1 MCGIV
6 GVVAHT
12 PVNQLLYDGLL
23 LLQHRG
29 QDAAGIVTSEGPIF
43 HMFKGPGLVQN
54 VFRTRNMRELMGSAG
69 IGHCRYPTA
78 GSAFSDLESQPF
90 YVNSPF
96 GITLGHN
103 GNLTNSEELKR
114 QLFQLDFRHVNTNS
128 DSEVLLNVLALEL
141 ERAAQHH
148 RLDPEAIFRAV
159 AGVHRRCRGA
169 YAVVA
174 MIAGYGMLAF
184 RDPFGIRP
192 LVVGRNEQMGGTE
205 YVVASE
211 SVAIEPLGFN
221 MLRDVAPGEAIFV
234 DNTGGFHARQCAENP
249 TLNPCIFEF
258 VYLARPDSV
267 IDGASVYEARLHMG
281 GALAEKIRGMPEA
294 QDIDVV
300 IPIPDSSRPS
310 ALELANRL
318 GIKYREGFVKNR
330 YIGRTFIMP
339 GQAMRTKSVR
349 QKLNP
354 VGIEFRDKVVLL
366 VDDSIVRGTTSR
378 EIVMMAREAGARKVY
393 FASAS
398 PPVRFPNVY
407 GIDMPNQGELV
418 ATGRTDAEIAR
429 EIGADLL
436 VYQDLEALKDA
447 VRAANPSLVNFEA
460 SCFDGK
466 YITGDITADY
476 LSHLAVERDAARG
489 TGRSRPARGREAGN
503 LAAAGANSGRAGG
516 AALSGVPVAA
526 QAQPLNRYGAAGPDR
541 RPSRRR
547 ARPLFSSRPSP
558 VRRVRVPRPAVP
570 APPVAPTAGWRG
582 AQARRRSARRAVRP
596 QAPVPAR
603 ARAASGSAAGRGKP
617 SPAPRSSAS

>member
-1 MCGIV
+1 
-6 GVVAHT
+6 
-12 PVNQLLYDGLL
+12 
-23 LLQHRG
+23 
-29 QDAAGIVTSEGPIF
+29 
-43 HMFKGPGLVQN
+43 
-54 VFRTRNMRELMGSAG
+54 MRDLMGYAG

-96 GITLGHN
+96 GVTLGHN

-114 QLFQLDFRHVNTNS
+114 ELFQLDFRHVNTNS

-148 RLDPEAIFRAV
+148 RLDPDAIFRAV
-159 AGVHRRCRGA
+159 AGVHKRCKGA

-184 RDPFGIRP
+184 RDPYGIRP
-192 LVVGRNEQMGGTE
+192 LIIGKNEQMGGTE
-205 YVVASE
+205 YIVASE
-211 SVAIEPLGFN
+211 SVAIEPLGFHV
-221 MLRDVAPGEAIFV
+221 LRDVAPGEAIFV
-234 DNTGGFHARQCAENP
+234 DNTGAFHARQCAERP
-249 TLNPCIFEF
+249 SLNPCIFEF

-267 IDGASVYEARLHMG
+267 IDGTSVYESRLNMG
-281 GALAEKIRGMPEA
+281 GALAEKIRRMPEA

-354 VGIEFRDKVVLL
+354 VGIEFKDKVVLL

-378 EIVMMAREAGARKVY
+378 EIVMMARDAGAKKVY

-407 GIDMPNQGELV
+407 GIDMPNQHELV
-418 ATGRTDAEIAR
+418 ATGRTEAEIAV

-436 VYQDLEALKDA
+436 IYQDLEALKDA
-447 VRAANPSLVNFEA
+447 VRGANPKLVNFEA

-476 LSHLAVERDAARG
+476 LSHLAVERDEARG
-489 TGRSRPARGREAGN
+489 QSEAD
-503 LAAAGANSGRAGG
+503 L
-516 AALSGVPVAA
+516 LEEEK
-526 QAQPLNRYGAAGPDR
+526 QPG
-541 RPSRRR
+541 
-547 ARPLFSSRPSP
+547 
-558 VRRVRVPRPAVP
+558 
-570 APPVAPTAGWRG
+570 
-582 AQARRRSARRAVRP
+582 
-596 QAPVPAR
+596 
-603 ARAASGSAAGRGKP
+603 
-617 SPAPRSSAS
+617 